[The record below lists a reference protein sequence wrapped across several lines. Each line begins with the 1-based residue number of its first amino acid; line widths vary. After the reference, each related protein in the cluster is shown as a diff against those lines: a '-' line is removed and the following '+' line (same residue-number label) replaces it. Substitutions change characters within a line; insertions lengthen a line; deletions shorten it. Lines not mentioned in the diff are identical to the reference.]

1 MTNGKYALTYLLLL
15 LAQICIANYCN
26 FSWYLYLS
34 FLPVMAFLVPIG
46 YNSVIA
52 MLLAFA
58 SGFAV
63 DLFSDG
69 VVGLNTFAIV
79 PVAMM
84 RRGIVSVV
92 YGDEFFVRQENLSMS
107 RHGIVKMIFAIILCQ
122 ALFLALYI
130 FADSAGTRPLWFNLT
145 RFGIS
150 FAAGCLISIVVANIL
165 EPEKIGL
172 S

>member
-1 MTNGKYALTYLLLL
+1 MNNGKYALTYLLLL

-34 FLPVMAFLVPIG
+34 FLPVMVFLVPIRH
-46 YNSVIA
+46 NSAIA

-63 DLFSDG
+63 DFLSDG
-69 VVGLNTFAIV
+69 VIGLNMLALV

-84 RRGIVSVV
+84 RRGIVSLV
-92 YGDEFFVRQENLSMS
+92 YGGEFFARQENISMS
-107 RHGIVKMIFAIILCQ
+107 RHGVVKMIFSIILSQ
-122 ALFLALYI
+122 AVFLAIYI
-130 FADSAGTRPLWFNLT
+130 LADSAGTRPMWFNLT

-150 FAAGCLISIVVANIL
+150 MVAGCLISLVVANIL
-165 EPEKIGL
+165 EPEKIGR
-172 S
+172 